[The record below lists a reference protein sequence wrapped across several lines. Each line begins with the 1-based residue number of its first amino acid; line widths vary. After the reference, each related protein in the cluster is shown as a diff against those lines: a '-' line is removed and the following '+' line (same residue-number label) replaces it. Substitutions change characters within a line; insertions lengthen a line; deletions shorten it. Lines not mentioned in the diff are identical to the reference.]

1 MLTFVA
7 AIDLRL
13 ANEGRTVDLVA
24 PQEDIGWVG
33 VAPSNVRL
41 DTSASS
47 AIVTLLVAATTA
59 SEEVRKLHRKSW
71 LINVGN

>member
-13 ANEGRTVDLVA
+13 ANEGGTVDLVA

-41 DTSASS
+41 DASASS

-71 LINVGN
+71 LINVGD